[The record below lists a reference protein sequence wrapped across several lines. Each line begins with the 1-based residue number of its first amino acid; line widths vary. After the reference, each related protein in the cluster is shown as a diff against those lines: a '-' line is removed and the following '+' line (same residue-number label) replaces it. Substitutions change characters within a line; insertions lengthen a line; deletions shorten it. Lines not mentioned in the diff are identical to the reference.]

1 MVLKMSKYLGVV
13 LLSFLVSTA
22 YGMDNGVNRGEQGD
36 DRGLTLVP
44 VRQALPQKI
53 LHELSEVPTEFL
65 GGSVFNLVGMGSVG
79 DVYVKKT
86 DVVSFIRTK
95 VAERLVR
102 ITEKLD
108 ETQSKF
114 SESEQA
120 LRQTS
125 SRLEESATSLA
136 NAAAM
141 ERSLR
146 ETQRELDEIR
156 HALRNSQFEKEA
168 AELVITRERESR
180 IALLT
185 AKDGAEADS
194 IAQKMRV
201 RDLEDHVKEKDRIIA
216 ELRLAVAEKAK
227 LTEDKQRFKRLLESK
242 LEADTPRDGDDVA
255 ILEALISEKEA
266 KELRLQSEIVRLE
279 REKQEKEALI
289 EQYKVSV
296 HMGDPYNYIV
306 DLINQPISEISDERL
321 RVELLCVMTRTGQ
334 DLDQLSR
341 NKPEKITARLIRTS
355 RPTKDAYRKAGKN
368 RDNDPAYID
377 YGFREIG
384 NDFVGL
390 GWTGPALRPD
400 DYDYVGS
407 TLEKN
412 IKSAANILGKK

>member
-1 MVLKMSKYLGVV
+1 MSKYLGVV

-36 DRGLTLVP
+36 GRGLTLVP
-44 VRQALPQKI
+44 VRSSALQQKI
-53 LHELSEVPTEFL
+53 LNEFSEVQTEHL
-65 GGSVFNLVGMGSVG
+65 GTSILSAIGLGSSG
-79 DVYVKKT
+79 DIYVKKT

-156 HALRNSQFEKEA
+156 HALRNTQLEKEA

-185 AKDGAEADS
+185 AKDGAEADN

-201 RDLEDHVKEKDRIIA
+201 SDLEDHIKEKDRIIA
-216 ELRLAVAEKAK
+216 DLRLAVSEKAS
-227 LTEDKQRFKRLLESK
+227 LTEERQRLQALLASKRT
-242 LEADTPRDGDDVA
+242 ADTPRGEGLVDD
-255 ILEALISEKEA
+255 LEALISQKEDRGLFL
-266 KELRLQSEIVRLE
+266 EREIVRLE
-279 REKQEKEALI
+279 KEKLEKETLI

-296 HMGDPYNYIV
+296 HLGDPYNYIV
-306 DLINQPISEISDERL
+306 DLINQPTSEISDERL

-341 NKPEKITARLIRTS
+341 NKPEKIAARLIRAS
-355 RPTKDAYRKAGKN
+355 RPTKDAYRRVGKN
-368 RDNDPAYID
+368 RDNDPTYVD

-384 NDFVGL
+384 NDFVTL
-390 GWTGPALRPD
+390 GWGGPLLKPD
-400 DYDYVGS
+400 EHFYVGS

-412 IKSAANILGKK
+412 IKSAADILKKVS